1 MVKTPSLQPPRPR
14 QPRRHRERLDS
25 ALLELA
31 RVVTSPDWSVDS
43 AAVRLQR
50 AAGGDA
56 SVLRHLRARVARD
69 QLQRRTRLGTRAATT
84 LDRALQAGQPAT
96 VTA

>member
-1 MVKTPSLQPPRPR
+1 MIKNPSFQPPLPR
-14 QPRRHRERLDS
+14 HPRRQRERLDS

-31 RVVTSPDWSVDS
+31 RVVTAPDWSVDS

-84 LDRALQAGQPAT
+84 LDRALQAGQPAA
-96 VTA
+96 VIA